1 MSSGLTPGQ
10 QAEINRIRG
19 IIGGSEPRVQNY
31 YPPVPRLPMNASLGS
46 SCSTEVM
53 GSTGATGPR
62 GPTGP
67 TGQIG
72 LIGTTGP
79 TGPIGSVFNSVT
91 NGTWASTPVVELGGV
106 ETLTIGT
113 GLSFIPGNSIIVVS
127 SSDPTHFFQ
136 GRVQV
141 YNSVTGAVVIGV
153 TTVNGSSA
161 FSSEIYNINI
171 NPVDGTIGE
180 TGPPGYSTNT
190 GATGYT
196 GDTGETGPTGPSGY
210 STNTGATGDIGA
222 TGDTGATG
230 KKGDTGATGVIGA
243 TGVTGDTGASGAT
256 GATGATGVTGTTGV
270 TGSTGA
276 TGLGATGATGVTGTT
291 GVTGSTGASGATGAT
306 GVTGTTGVTGS
317 TGASGATGFTGSTG
331 PTGLGDTG
339 ATGVTGPTGHI
350 GETGATGEI
359 GNTGP
364 TGVIGPTGEGVPTGG
379 ATGQVLTKNSG
390 NDYDTFWRTPST
402 EYYVDINYTQAG
414 TGVFAGGTALSVD
427 ADSRLVQRG
436 ITVSYSSPNGII
448 TFVSSSK
455 NSLPSSVFIL
465 YASGNAAGTTWDSSP
480 QYTLTP
486 IVAGQFI
493 IVNGT
498 ANINTT
504 WTTISGTGRYNGTW
518 DTPNAVR
525 ALARVIFTISP
536 FN

>member
-31 YPPVPRLPMNASLGS
+31 YPPVPRLQLNPDLRVSS
-46 SCSTEVM
+46 SCSTEVR

-72 LIGTTGP
+72 LIGATGP
-79 TGPIGSVFNSVT
+79 TGPIGSVFNSIT
-91 NGTWASTPVVELGGV
+91 NGTWASTPVIYLGGV

-136 GRVQV
+136 GRVLV
-141 YNSVTGAVVIGV
+141 YNTVTGSVVIAV
-153 TTVNGSSA
+153 TTVSGSTA

-180 TGPPGYSTNT
+180 TGPPGYTSNT
-190 GATGYT
+190 GATGPAGADGSASNT
-196 GDTGETGPTGPSGY
+196 GTTGSTGSTGYTGPTGPSGY
-210 STNTGATGDIGA
+210 STNTGASGA
-222 TGDTGATG
+222 TGWTGSTG
-230 KKGDTGATGVIGA
+230 PSGP
-243 TGVTGDTGASGAT
+243 TGASGAT
-256 GATGATGVTGTTGV
+256 GVTGATGH
-270 TGSTGA
+270 
-276 TGLGATGATGVTGTT
+276 
-291 GVTGSTGASGATGAT
+291 
-306 GVTGTTGVTGS
+306 
-317 TGASGATGFTGSTG
+317 TGSTG

-339 ATGVTGPTGHI
+339 ATGVTGPTGYI
-350 GETGATGEI
+350 GETGATGHI

-364 TGVIGPTGEGVPTGG
+364 TGVIGPTGEGVPAGG

-390 NDYDTFWRTPST
+390 DDYDTFWRTPST

-448 TFVSSSK
+448 TFVSSAK
-455 NSLPSSVFIL
+455 NSIPSSVFIL

-518 DTPNAVR
+518 DTPNAIR